1 MQNKD
6 PPPICILLFMRCDHI
21 ITEQFFWEINTTN
34 YITGNLGVWGNKGH
48 IVQLT
53 LWWGFL
59 SSVCPVKIFLNSAWE
74 FMRRIVFQKSHF
86 RCCIHREYRRK
97 VLYLLP
103 NYLYT
108 CISAYE
114 TCICIFSKYMHIY
127 TCMCHLCCIS
137 IILGKEFQN
146 VMGNLNVGTH

>member
-21 ITEQFFWEINTTN
+21 VTEHFFLRNKHNKLYHRESQCGEKQRSHCSARFVMGLSLFSVPSKDFPQFC
-34 YITGNLGVWGNKGH
+34 L
-48 IVQLT
+48 
-53 LWWGFL
+53 
-59 SSVCPVKIFLNSAWE
+59 
-74 FMRRIVFQKSHF
+74 RIYEKNCFSKKSLQML
-86 RCCIHREYRRK
+86 CIHREYRGK
-97 VLYLLP
+97 VVCLLP

-127 TCMCHLCCIS
+127 TCMYRNSQCQDS
-137 IILGKEFQN
+137 LGS
-146 VMGNLNVGTH
+146 M